1 MNSPVKVAARSEAA
15 RVPALTK
22 AIAILRFL
30 NGSPRLSAGVS
41 EIAASLGIAKSHC
54 FNILRTLE
62 AEGWVSFDGER
73 RRYGLSARLLTD
85 VSRLMTGSAQAAS
98 IHAELV
104 RLSEAARLP
113 CVLTRVEP
121 DGTFTAIDKAEEAA
135 ELLVSVP
142 IGHRFPLDA
151 PAQMRTRLAWAEAG
165 ERRQVLSRWS
175 PVAYTPTTI
184 VDKAELVRELEA
196 TRLRGYAISR
206 AEFTP
211 GVMTIAAPVFD
222 SAGRVSHVLQCPG
235 LDSAVPSGETDVAEL
250 LIATASR
257 IGPMLGSHWG

>member
-1 MNSPVKVAARSEAA
+1 
-15 RVPALTK
+15 
-22 AIAILRFL
+22 
-30 NGSPRLSAGVS
+30 
-41 EIAASLGIAKSHC
+41 
-54 FNILRTLE
+54 
-62 AEGWVSFDGER
+62 
-73 RRYGLSARLLTD
+73 
-85 VSRLMTGSAQAAS
+85 
-98 IHAELV
+98 
-104 RLSEAARLP
+104 
-113 CVLTRVEP
+113 
-121 DGTFTAIDKAEEAA
+121 
-135 ELLVSVP
+135 
-142 IGHRFPLDA
+142 
-151 PAQMRTRLAWAEAG
+151 
-165 ERRQVLSRWS
+165 
-175 PVAYTPTTI
+175 VAYTPTTI